1 MRRTQSIAA
10 LGVVCLAAVAVA
22 PRPGLAADDKPGRYT
37 MSPADGGFVRLDT
50 ETGAMALCHRR
61 QGQWACEE
69 MPDATRDLRRDN
81 DRLTA
86 ENKELK
92 ADIRRME
99 EMLGLGDGKKQDG
112 DRRADRP
119 GGKLQLPSE
128 EDVDKALGYIERMFK
143 KFRDKMKQF
152 EGEEGRGT
160 PL

>member
-1 MRRTQSIAA
+1 MRISI
-10 LGVVCLAAVAVA
+10 LLAAAVFGCLPA
-22 PRPGLAADDKPGRYT
+22 ASFAADEKAGRYT
-37 MSPADGGFVRLDT
+37 MAPADGGFARLDT
-50 ETGAMALCHRR
+50 ETGAMSLCTRKS
-61 QGQWACEE
+61 GQWACEE
-69 MPDATRDLRRDN
+69 MPDATKDLRKEN
-81 DRLTA
+81 DRLAA

-99 EMLGLGDGKKQDG
+99 EMLGLGGEKEKDGEK
-112 DRRADRP
+112 RAERP

-152 EGEEGRGT
+152 ENETGKGT

>member
-1 MRRTQSIAA
+1 
-10 LGVVCLAAVAVA
+10 
-22 PRPGLAADDKPGRYT
+22 
-37 MSPADGGFVRLDT
+37 MSPADGGFVRLDS
-50 ETGAMALCHRR
+50 ETGAMALCVRK

-69 MPDATRDLRRDN
+69 MPDATRDLRREN
-81 DRLTA
+81 DRLAA

-99 EMLGLGDGKKQDG
+99 EMLGLGDDKKG
-112 DRRADRP
+112 DRERRAERP
-119 GGKLQLPSE
+119 GGRMQLPSE

-152 EGEEGRGT
+152 ESEQGRGT